1 MASSETDSLNFTFQ
15 MRPSFPPEPPSY
27 RPPIPP
33 IAAGAHKF
41 TISFSATQPPLGDC
55 SGPTGRGAQFQYTR
69 QAQAMAQSPQLSSPS
84 SMSSMRSTETPEI
97 LDDRQ
102 TGNSRA
108 PNGHTI
114 LVEESS
120 FILEELR
127 DSDMSGDSDV
137 EVVRPD
143 HYEEVDSDWDKGDG
157 DTSAKRQ
164 HASWQDE
171 LEQRTGIVRDFQGL
185 CSGSDGFN
193 YSLNHADQDRR
204 HRHKKNRWNASIFK
218 RSFSQTIASETD
230 GEDEA
235 DMNANGVGSST
246 RRLRRRVGSREP
258 GTRSPLAFENSTT
271 SPDIAGDD
279 DELDI
284 DDSAEPDDSDE
295 YIMGTLPFWVMADM
309 MQVDS
314 DTDHQ
319 ET

>member
-15 MRPSFPPEPPSY
+15 MRPSFPPETPPY

-33 IAAGAHKF
+33 ITAGAHKF

-55 SGPTGRGAQFQYTR
+55 SGPSGKGPQFQYTR
-69 QAQAMAQSPQLSSPS
+69 QAQAMAQSPQPSSPS
-84 SMSSMRSTETPEI
+84 SMSSMRNPETPEI
-97 LDDRQ
+97 LGDRQ
-102 TGNSRA
+102 TENGRA
-108 PNGHTI
+108 PKGHTI

-120 FILEELR
+120 FTLEELR
-127 DSDMSGDSDV
+127 DSDISGDSDM

-164 HASWQDE
+164 HSSWQDE
-171 LEQRTGIVRDFQGL
+171 LEQPTGIVRDFQGL

-193 YSLNHADQDRR
+193 YSLSHADQGRR
-204 HRHKKNRWNASIFK
+204 YRHKNRWNASIFK
-218 RSFSQTIASETD
+218 RSFSQTIASEND

-235 DMNANGVGSST
+235 DMNANDVGSST
-246 RRLRRRVGSREP
+246 RRLRRRVGSRGP
-258 GTRSPLAFENSTT
+258 GTRSPLAFESPTT
-271 SPDIAGDD
+271 NPDIADDD
-279 DELDI
+279 DELDK
-284 DDSAEPDDSDE
+284 DDSAEPEDSDE

-314 DTDHQ
+314 DTDH
-319 ET
+319 